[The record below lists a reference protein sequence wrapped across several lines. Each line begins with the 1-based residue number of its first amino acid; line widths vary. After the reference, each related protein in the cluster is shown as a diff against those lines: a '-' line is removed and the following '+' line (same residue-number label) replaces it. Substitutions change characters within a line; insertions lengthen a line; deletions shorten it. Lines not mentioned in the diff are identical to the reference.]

1 MKNISLLLLALILAS
16 CGIPKNNSKSVQ
28 RMKFIQGSWEFEEAG
43 VVFNETWAF
52 QTDSTLQG
60 KSVLS
65 LIKDTL
71 FCENIVIGPMNG
83 RVYYRSSIGQYVV
96 ESTRTLPLTKLSAK
110 NVLFS
115 SRIEGENIYV
125 HYKKKGKS
133 LLIEMRDVIDGEV
146 IHEKYVMKRKS

>member
-1 MKNISLLLLALILAS
+1 
-16 CGIPKNNSKSVQ
+16 
-28 RMKFIQGSWEFEEAG
+28 MKFIQGSWEFEEAG
-43 VVFNETWAF
+43 VVFNETWSF